1 MRFIFRKEGS
11 CMTKQNQKAG
21 SIVSHAGHLC
31 HPRPHSR
38 KINVLLVP
46 LGLVRTMIYIGLY
59 IGWGL
64 SVSHRILQTQVRR
77 YMIGVSFLTV
87 FWFVVRSVKYF
98 FVTDPVVIR
107 YLWYW
112 YYCPMLL
119 IPLLS
124 VFVAMSLGKPENYRL
139 PKWARLLYV
148 PTLFFLLLVL
158 TNDLHQLVFSF
169 PAGSVWSD
177 ADNGYAYG
185 YYLVMG
191 WIIACALTAFMIML
205 IKCRGA
211 QRRKYLPALLLSCSI
226 IYAFIYASGAD
237 GCGDRRGPYSAAMP
251 DVYCHIGKLYPVRI
265 DPDQYRL

>member
-1 MRFIFRKEGS
+1 MSFILSATLVICAILARIPGKF
-11 CMTKQNQKAG
+11 N
-21 SIVSHAGHLC
+21 I
-31 HPRPHSR
+31 
-38 KINVLLVP
+38 LLVP
-46 LGLVRTMIYIGLY
+46 LGLIRTMIYIGLY

-124 VFVAMSLGKPENYRL
+124 VFVAMSLGKPEDYRL

-205 IKCRGA
+205 IKCRVA

-226 IYAFIYASGAD
+226 LYAFIYASGARWMQVI
-237 GCGDRRGPYSAAMP
+237 GGDLTAAQCLMF
-251 DVYCHIGKLYPVRI
+251 IAILES
-265 DPDQYRL
+265 